1 MFVNERRTLGE
12 LLAYPV
18 SGKPESYFQVPPHQR
33 KYEWEKEK
41 EVLRLVED
49 FWGTLESQY
58 FMGPVIFWS
67 VNGGS
72 DPYLQIVD
80 GQQRLVT
87 FVIFIRAFVD
97 YVQKRISENAFSDDF
112 LFSAGQQL
120 YEARRL
126 VIKGEKGVT
135 KEKPVLRLSRAI
147 NDFFRDKIILNDD
160 QNKIEQMEQKV
171 KGELPAEKNLR
182 EAYVKIF
189 RTLEEKC
196 DPLADKKLLL
206 KLIEISNA
214 LKANQLFLSI
224 TVNNEIDAYT
234 IFETINERGR
244 RLNVNGLLRNLCFR
258 KIEALGQDDRDAL
271 EREWDSVETQ
281 LSNFD
286 AFLWHLWV
294 SREGTCP
301 KKKTFENVAKH
312 IGKMPHEDHV
322 WDFIWQVIFKEAS
335 WYHVYENPR
344 EETESEDDISRE
356 RKGYFEMLN
365 TMGATRCYPL
375 LLAIDYSEKIQD
387 AITPEE
393 ADELVKIITCLT
405 FWHSGICEKDAR
417 HLEAIYH
424 DLAQQV
430 RKMEKTKDNQAKELV
445 ITDIKEKLCKEF
457 PSDCKAGFTEKRFIT
472 DSFTKMVLRNIELKK
487 DLGSEKTLKAD
498 KVVWLEH
505 VLPQTPGK
513 GSPWLTIFPDVK
525 ERTEYSTKLGNC
537 TLLFKK
543 LNIEA
548 SNLPFPQKKEKYKQ
562 SHIELTKALANEY
575 DEWDKEAID
584 KRTDMLFEL
593 AQEIWLIY

>member
-1 MFVNERRTLGE
+1 MLGE

-244 RLNVNGLLRNLCFR
+244 RLNVNGLVRNLCFR
-258 KIEALGQDDRDAL
+258 KIEALGQDERDDL
-271 EREWDSVETQ
+271 EREWDFVETQ
-281 LSNFD
+281 LSNFG

-294 SREGTCP
+294 SREETCP
-301 KKKTFENVAKH
+301 KNAIFRNVAKH
-312 IGKMPHEDHV
+312 IEKMPNEDYV
-322 WDFIWQVIFKEAS
+322 WDFIWNAIFEEAK

-344 EETESEDDISRE
+344 EKSEYADEFFGGRLQ
-356 RKGYFEMLN
+356 YFEMLD

-375 LLAIDYSEKIQD
+375 LLGIDYSEKIQS
-387 AITPEE
+387 AITPKE
-393 ADELVKIITCLT
+393 ANELVKIITCLT
-405 FWHSGICEKDAR
+405 FWHSGICGKDAR
-417 HLEAIYH
+417 HLEAVYH
-424 DLAQQV
+424 NLAHQI
-430 RKMEKTKDNQAKELV
+430 RKMEKTKDKQAKELV
-445 ITDIKEKLCKEF
+445 ITDIKEKLCEEF
-457 PSDCKAGFTEKRFIT
+457 PSEDECKVGFTEKRFTT

-487 DLGSEKTLKAD
+487 DTESEKTLKGN

-513 GSPWLTIFPDVK
+513 DSPWLTLFPDVK
-525 ERTEYSTKLGNC
+525 DRTEYSTKLGNC
-537 TLLFKK
+537 TILLDK
-543 LNIEA
+543 LNREA
-548 SNLPFPQKKEKYKQ
+548 SNQPFPQKKDKYKQ
-562 SHIELTKALANEY
+562 SHIELTREIAKY
-575 DEWDKEAID
+575 GEWDKEAID
-584 KRTDMLFEL
+584 KRTNMLFEL
-593 AQEIWLIY
+593 AKEIWPIYSE